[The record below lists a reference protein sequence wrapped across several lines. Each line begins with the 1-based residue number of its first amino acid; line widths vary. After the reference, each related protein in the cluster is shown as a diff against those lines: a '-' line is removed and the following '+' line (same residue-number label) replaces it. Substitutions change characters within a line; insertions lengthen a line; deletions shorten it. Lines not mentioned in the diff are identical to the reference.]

1 MKKITRRDFVHGSL
15 GALAG
20 VVMLR
25 RPGSAAG
32 LTSPDERVMGPSLSP
47 ASAGRFEL
55 GLTSYTFR
63 EFDLDSALAMAGR
76 VGLVRIAL
84 KSVHLP
90 LESSETE
97 IRAAAAKIRAAGLV
111 PYGCGVVYMT
121 TEAEV
126 DQAFAYARA
135 GGMEVI
141 IGVPGHELL
150 GSAERKVRETGIE
163 LAVHNHG
170 PGDLL
175 YPTPASI
182 LDRVKNL
189 DPRIGVCLD
198 IGHCQRSGIDPSEAA
213 VACGA
218 RLLDVHLKDVTAP
231 TKDGGPVKGRAFA
244 AEADPRVKPGDLVAV
259 EAGRGVID
267 LPRFLRTLAAMD
279 YRGTAAFEYEKD
291 GRDPLPGLAESV
303 GYVRGVLAA
312 QGKQ

>member
-1 MKKITRRDFVHGSL
+1 MKKFTRRAFVHGSM

-20 VVMLR
+20 AMIMGRPGFGAGRTSLDERALR
-25 RPGSAAG
+25 R
-32 LTSPDERVMGPSLSP
+32 SLSP
-47 ASAGRFEL
+47 ASVGRFEL
-55 GLTSYTFR
+55 GLASYTFR

-76 VGLVRIAL
+76 VGLARIAL

-90 LESSETE
+90 LESSEAE
-97 IRAAAAKIRAAGLV
+97 VRAAAAKIRAAGLV
-111 PYGCGVVYMT
+111 PYGCGVVTMT

-126 DQAFAYARA
+126 EQAFAYART

-150 GSAERKVRETGIE
+150 GRAEWKVRETGIQ

-198 IGHCQRSGIDPSEAA
+198 IGHCQRSGLDPSEAA

-231 TKDGGPVKGRAFA
+231 TKDGGPV
-244 AEADPRVKPGDLVAV
+244 

-267 LPRFLRTLAAMD
+267 IPRFLRTLAAMD

-312 QGKQ
+312 QEKQGEKS

>member
-1 MKKITRRDFVHGSL
+1 MKEFTRRAFVQSSL

-20 VVMLR
+20 AVIMG
-25 RPGSAAG
+25 RPGIGAG
-32 LTSPDERVMGPSLSP
+32 RTSPDEHVM
-47 ASAGRFEL
+47 GRFEL
-55 GLTSYTFR
+55 GLASYTFR

-76 VGLVRIAL
+76 VGLARIAV

-90 LESSETE
+90 LESSETD
-97 IRAAAAKIRAAGLV
+97 IQAAAAKIRAAGLV

-126 DQAFAYARA
+126 EQAFAYARA

-150 GSAERKVRETGIE
+150 GRAERKVRETGIK

-182 LDRVKNL
+182 LDRVKDL

-218 RLLDVHLKDVTAP
+218 RLLDVHLKDVTAR
-231 TKDGGPVKGRAFA
+231 TKDGGPI
-244 AEADPRVKPGDLVAV
+244 

-267 LPRFLRTLAAMD
+267 IPRFLRTLAGMD

-312 QGKQ
+312 QEKQGRKS